1 VKRSGEIEMERLICL
16 LLLLCTCHLTSAGR
30 GPSLVEQSALL
41 EARLAKV
48 ETWFRERRVTTCGA
62 GLQDYRIVDDELS
75 ESSSVN
81 ADHNYRGARLLNT
94 HQPVPAWCALT
105 ADQHKWIQVDMQVE
119 KPVHGIVVQG
129 RENSDQWTTVF
140 QVLYKSNESDSF
152 KYVLDENNN
161 PESFA
166 GNVDRNTPHTA
177 DFLAP
182 VTARFI
188 RVKIREWHGH
198 PCMRFEILTC

>member
-1 VKRSGEIEMERLICL
+1 MSTVVRL
-16 LLLLCTCHLTSAGR
+16 LLFIALCSTASWAGSNE
-30 GPSLVEQSALL
+30 SLAAQNVDI
-41 EARLAKV
+41 EARLAKI
-48 ETWFRERRVTTCGA
+48 EQWFRERRVTLCGA
-62 GLQDYRIVDDELS
+62 GLQDHRIVDAEITASRSND
-75 ESSSVN
+75 
-81 ADHNYRGARLLNT
+81 ADHDTRGVRLFST
-94 HQPVPAWCALT
+94 YQPVPSWCGHT
-105 ADQHKWIQVDMQVE
+105 GDSQKWVQVDMQVE
-119 KPVHGIVVQG
+119 KPVHGIVIQG
-129 RENSDQWTTVF
+129 RENVDQWTTVF

-182 VTARFI
+182 ITARFI
-188 RVKIREWHGH
+188 RVKVREWHGH

>member
-1 VKRSGEIEMERLICL
+1 MSTVVRL
-16 LLLLCTCHLTSAGR
+16 LLFIALCSTASWAGSNE
-30 GPSLVEQSALL
+30 SLAAQNVDI
-41 EARLAKV
+41 EARLAKM
-48 ETWFRERRVTTCGA
+48 EQWFRERRVTLCGA
-62 GLQDYRIVDDELS
+62 GLQDYRIVDADLTAS
-75 ESSSVN
+75 RSHDVNHDTRSV
-81 ADHNYRGARLLNT
+81 RLFST
-94 HQPVPAWCALT
+94 YQPVPSWCGHT
-105 ADQHKWIQVDMQVE
+105 SDSEKWVQVDMQVE
-119 KPVHGIVVQG
+119 KPVYGIVIQG
-129 RENSDQWTTVF
+129 RENLDEWTTVF
-140 QVLYKSNESDSF
+140 QVLYKSNESDAF

-188 RVKIREWHGH
+188 RVKIREWHGA